1 MDRPLKKMEAAAN
14 AKGEQIEEL
23 GEQMP
28 RPLTVEEADNLAGG
42 GGEDPVERMCPRC
55 GNVNTIYKSYQVGGK
70 NNPGLRQ
77 FVLKCER
84 CDYEAYWY
92 D

>member
-1 MDRPLKKMEAAAN
+1 MDNPLEKKEAAMN
-14 AKGEQIEEL
+14 AKKEEIEEL

-55 GNVNTIYKSYQVGGK
+55 GNVNTIYKSYPVGGK

-84 CDYEAYWY
+84 CDYQASWI